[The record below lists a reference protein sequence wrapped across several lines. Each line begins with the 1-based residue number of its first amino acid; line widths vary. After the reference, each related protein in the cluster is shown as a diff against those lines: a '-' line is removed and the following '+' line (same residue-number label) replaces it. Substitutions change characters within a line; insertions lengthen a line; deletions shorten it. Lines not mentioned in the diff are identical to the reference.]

1 MAAAGA
7 DEISTVTE
15 EDKKLFQKVLKL
27 VKDVYFSTDNTVKD
41 YVKTNFVETTEKLS
55 QYDEWPSEYRMGLKP
70 AKTGTTLSVHPHY
83 LQGCTSFALAPA
95 YINAYGERASCA
107 FILRIGKDPVEM
119 FYIYNTADA
128 GSYLLHKI
136 FPKNENGSIKT
147 KAEAE
152 PKVDI
157 TDVLRRMLTMLESP
171 AAVSQP

>member
-7 DEISTVTE
+7 GETPTVTE
-15 EDKKLFQKVLKL
+15 EDKKLFQRVLNF
-27 VKDVYFSTDNTVKD
+27 VKNVYFSTDPVVKD
-41 YVKTNFVETTEKLS
+41 YVKDNFVETKEKLS
-55 QYDEWPSEYRMGLKP
+55 RYDEWPSEYRMGLKP
-70 AKTGTTLSVHPHY
+70 ANTGTSLSVHPHY

-128 GSYLLHKI
+128 ASYLLHKI
-136 FPKNENGSIKT
+136 FPKNEDNTIKT
-147 KAEAE
+147 NAEAE

-171 AAVSQP
+171 AAASPP